1 MREFQFGLGSS
12 RARGSL
18 EESLS
23 EDGEMEEFVQ
33 CVPGLYERPVA
44 PINVSF
50 FPSVLLFPWPPSPT
64 LRLGL
69 VLIPPPSSSQL
80 GTAFDAALRV
90 FLSAVCPPSTC
101 PAAMWPT

>member
-50 FPSVLLFPWPPSPT
+50 FPSVLLFPSAARF
-64 LRLGL
+64 LSSELGL
-69 VLIPPPSSSQL
+69 TVDDRDEL
-80 GTAFDAALRV
+80 GRWKA
-90 FLSAVCPPSTC
+90 
-101 PAAMWPT
+101 PADLASRRGREC

>member
-50 FPSVLLFPWPPSPT
+50 FRPFYYFRGHPPT